1 MFDRWTMP
9 LTQAP
14 LTRLARGLARWRVR
28 PDQVTVLA
36 FLVGMLA
43 LPLLAMEA
51 YLPALAAILLN
62 RLGDGLDGALARLLG
77 RGSDAGGFLDIGL
90 DFVFYAAVV
99 LGFALADPAAHA
111 LAAAFLLFAFIGT
124 GTSFLAFAIMATR
137 HGLERPRFQQKA
149 FYYLHGLTEGTET
162 VLAFVLFCLFPDH
175 FALLATLFGMACL
188 LTTATRLWGG
198 YRTLRAFEAQERKA
212 AQAGQQATR

>member
-1 MFDRWTMP
+1 MLDRWTMP

-14 LTRLARGLARWRVR
+14 LSLIAKWLMAWEVR
-28 PDQVTVLA
+28 PDRVTLA
-36 FLVGMLA
+36 AFVIGMLS
-43 LPLLAMEA
+43 LPLLAMEWYA
-51 YLPALAAILLN
+51 AALVAILLN
-62 RLGDGLDGALARLLG
+62 RLGDGVDGALARLTG
-77 RGSDAGGFLDIGL
+77 RASDAGGFLDIGL

-99 LGFALADPAAHA
+99 LGFALADPASNA

-162 VLAFVLFCLFPDH
+162 ILAFVLFCLLPNH
-175 FALLATLFGMACL
+175 FALLATLFAMACL
-188 LTTATRLWGG
+188 ITTTTRLWGG
-198 YRTLRAFEAQERKA
+198 YRTLRELEDARGERRT
-212 AQAGQQATR
+212 GSR

>member
-1 MFDRWTMP
+1 MLDRWTMP
-9 LTQAP
+9 LAQGP
-14 LTRLARGLARWRVR
+14 LNRLAARLARRRIR
-28 PDQVTVLA
+28 PDQVTLWA

-43 LPLLAMEA
+43 LPLLILEW
-51 YLPALAAILLN
+51 YLPALVVILLN
-62 RLGDGLDGALARLLG
+62 RLGDGLDGALARMTG
-77 RGSDAGGFLDIGL
+77 QESDAGGFLDIGL

-99 LGFALADPAAHA
+99 LGFAVADPEANA

-162 VLAFVLFCLFPDH
+162 VLAFVLFCLFPTH
-175 FALLATLFGMACL
+175 FALLATLFAMACL
-188 LTTATRLWGG
+188 VTTATRLWGG
-198 YRTLRAFEAQERKA
+198 YRTLVALRSPGQE
-212 AQAGQQATR
+212 

>member
-1 MFDRWTMP
+1 MLDRWTMP
-9 LTQAP
+9 LAQGP
-14 LTRLARGLARWRVR
+14 LNRLAARLARRRIR
-28 PDQVTVLA
+28 PDQVTLWA

-43 LPLLAMEA
+43 LPLLILEW
-51 YLPALAAILLN
+51 YLPALVVILLN
-62 RLGDGLDGALARLLG
+62 RLGDGLDGALARMTG
-77 RGSDAGGFLDIGL
+77 QESDAGGFLDIGL

-99 LGFALADPAAHA
+99 LGFALADPEANA

-162 VLAFVLFCLFPDH
+162 VLAFVLFCLFPTH
-175 FALLATLFGMACL
+175 FALLATLFAMACL
-188 LTTATRLWGG
+188 VTTATRLWGG
-198 YRTLRAFEAQERKA
+198 YRTLVALRSPGQE
-212 AQAGQQATR
+212 